1 MQNKDVNFRY
11 TDGRR
16 FHNVESSKYV
26 LPNDDKEC
34 DRLRLQHFLWK
45 DIWQSNFSAP
55 VEKVLTREGTK
66 VLDVG

>member
-1 MQNKDVNFRY
+1 MHNKGVNFRY

-16 FHNVESSKYV
+16 FHNVETSNYS
-26 LPNDDKEC
+26 LPNDDQEC

-45 DIWQSNFSAP
+45 DVWQSNFSAP
-55 VEKVLTREGTK
+55 AEEILTRKRTK